1 MALMA
6 ALESDLRALSAEARR
21 RYPAVKDG
29 AEHAIIKLRNLSSPS
44 EIADNEDILRIFLM
58 ACEVKTVKLSVIGLS
73 CLQKLISHDAVAPSA
88 LKDILSTLKDH
99 SEMAD
104 DSVQLRTLQTLL
116 ILFQSRL
123 HPQNEENMAQALYVC
138 LRLLENN
145 RSSDSVRNT
154 AAATFRQAV
163 ALVFDQVVVA
173 ETLPVGKFSSGVHL
187 SRSSSVTVDVNRSM
201 NHSESPGK
209 DLESE
214 RSLLRKETLTD
225 PGKIGLRLL
234 EDLTALA
241 AGGSANWLQVH
252 SLQRIFALDI
262 LEFILSTY
270 VVIFKTLVPFEQ
282 VLRHQICSLL
292 MTSLRTDAELEGE
305 VGEPSFRRLVLR
317 SVSHIIRLY
326 STALVTETEVFISM
340 LVKVIFL
347 DLPLWHRILVLEIL
361 RGFCVEARTLRILFQ
376 NFDMH
381 PKNINVVESMVK
393 ALARVVSNVQAQ
405 EASEESLAAVAGM
418 FSSKAKGVEWSLDN
432 DASNAAVVVAS
443 EAHLITLAIEGLLGV
458 VFTVA
463 TLTDEAVDT
472 GELESPKFDHDPASK
487 CAGQLAVLCL
497 AMVDS
502 FWLTIL
508 DALSLILSRSQGE
521 AIVLEILKGY
531 QAFTQACGILHAVEP
546 LNSFLASLCK
556 FTINVPNEV
565 EKRSSGLNG
574 HFYSAAQSPG
584 SKRSEQLVEQKD
596 SIVLT
601 TKNVQALRTLFNVS
615 HRLHNFLGP
624 SWVLVLETLAAL
636 DRAIHSP
643 HASTQEV
650 SAAVPKLTRES
661 SGQYSDF
668 SILSSLNSQLFE
680 SSAMMHIAA
689 VKSLLSALCQLSY
702 QCMSTA
708 TVSGSFGPGIS
719 QKIGT
724 ISFAVERM
732 LSIVSNNVHRV
743 GPLWGQ
749 IAGHFLEL
757 ADTPNQHLRAMALDA
772 LDRSMTAILGSESF
786 HDYVSSRSN
795 GPPDM
800 TSNTE
805 LKTLECSIISP
816 IRVLYFSSQSV
827 DVRTGSLKILLNVL
841 ERHGEKL
848 YYSWPDILELLRRI
862 ADSPEKDLISLG
874 FKSLRVIMNDAI
886 TSIPVECLNVC
897 IDVSG
902 AYSGQKTALNISLTA
917 VGLLWTT
924 ADFIA
929 KAVPNRPPQ
938 DKQTSTLGM
947 HSDQN
952 PIKGKSKEEE
962 TPPSPNSFTDEPPSE
977 HVMDCDQLLFS
988 VFSLLQRLGADE
1000 RPEVRNAAVRTLFQT
1015 LGSHGQKLSRRM
1027 WEDCLWNYI
1036 FPALDR
1042 ASHMVATSS
1051 KDEWQGKE
1059 LGTRG
1064 GKAVHMLIHHSRNTA
1079 QKQWDETL
1087 VLVLG
1092 GIARLLRSFFPFLSG
1107 LKNFWA
1113 GWESLILFVKNSTLS
1128 SSKEVAIAAI
1138 NCLQTTVISHAHK
1151 GNLPMSYLV
1160 SILEVYEYVMQRP
1173 LSYGGN
1179 ATSKVKQEIIHG
1191 LGELYVQAHK
1201 MFDDHMFSQVLD
1213 IIKLAVK
1220 QALMTNENFEAEFG
1234 HIPPVMRTVLE
1245 VLPLLRP
1252 SEQISGMWLIL
1263 LREIFKYLPKSDL
1276 LHDEDEVAKQA
1287 SLGENTADNLMKR
1300 KNETPS
1306 GASSGLSKQVESPPQ
1321 SSGPAAA
1328 VISNY
1333 SFAEKLVP
1341 VLVELLLQAPTVE
1354 KYIIFP
1360 EIIQSLGRCMTTRR
1374 DNPDGS
1380 LWRAAVEGFNRILI
1394 DDVCKDG
1401 EPDSEVSRP
1410 ARLRVW
1416 KEVADVYE
1424 IFLLGYCGRA
1434 IPTTSVSP
1442 IALEADEALEM
1453 AFLKVLGDK
1462 ILKLQT
1468 DAPVD
1473 ILQRLV
1479 STMDG
1484 CASRTCSLPVETV
1497 ELMPP
1502 HCSRF
1507 SMHCLQKVFALSSC
1521 DNEMTSWNSTRSEV
1535 SKIAITL
1542 LLSRCHYI
1550 FNRFLV
1556 DEKHLGD
1563 RPLPR
1568 TRLEEIKYV
1577 LQELACL
1584 EIHPETATVLP
1595 LHPYLR
1601 DGLADKEEQK
1611 RRPHLLVLFPSL
1623 CELIM
1628 TREAKVRDCVQVLL
1642 RLVSKELGLEK
1653 EDQRSTH
1660 I

>member
-29 AEHAIIKLRNLSSPS
+29 AEHAILKLRTLSSPS
-44 EIADNEDILRIFLM
+44 EIAHNDDILRIFLA

-73 CLQKLISHDAVAPSA
+73 CLQKLISHDAVAPAA

-104 DSVQLRTLQTLL
+104 ESVQLRTLQTLL

-123 HPQNEENMAQALYVC
+123 HPENEEDMAQALYVC

-145 RSSDSVRNT
+145 RSDSVRNT

-163 ALVFDQVVVA
+163 ALVFDHVVDA
-173 ETLPVGKFSSGVHL
+173 ESLPVGKFASGVHL
-187 SRSSSVTVDVNRSM
+187 SRSSSVTVDVNRRM
-201 NHSESPGK
+201 NHSESTGK
-209 DLESE
+209 DFSE
-214 RSLLRKETLTD
+214 RSSLRKETLTD

-241 AGGSANWLQVH
+241 AGGSANWLHVN

-270 VVIFKTLVPFEQ
+270 VAVFKTLVPFEQ
-282 VLRHQICSLL
+282 VLRDQICSLL

-317 SVSHIIRLY
+317 SVAHIIRLY

-361 RGFCVEARTLRILFQ
+361 RGFCMEARTLRILFQ

-393 ALARVVSNVQAQ
+393 ALARVVSNVQVQ

-418 FSSKAKGVEWSLDN
+418 FSSKAKGVEWILDN
-432 DASNAAVVVAS
+432 DASNAAVLVAS

-458 VFTVA
+458 IFTVA
-463 TLTDEAVDT
+463 TLTDEAVDS
-472 GELESPKFDHDPASK
+472 GELESPRFDHDPAAA
-487 CAGQLAVLCL
+487 CTGRLAVLCV

-508 DALSLILSRSQGE
+508 DALALILSRSQGE

-531 QAFTQACGILHAVEP
+531 QAFTQACGILHAIEP

-556 FTINVPNEV
+556 FTINIPNEA
-565 EKRSSGLNG
+565 EKRSP
-574 HFYSAAQSPG
+574 AQSPG
-584 SKRSEQLVEQKD
+584 SKRSDQLVEQKD

-601 TKNVQALRTLFNVS
+601 PKNVQALRTLFNVS
-615 HRLHNFLGP
+615 HRLHNVLGP

-680 SSAMMHIAA
+680 SSAMMHISA

-708 TVSGSFGPGIS
+708 SLPGSFGPGVG

-743 GPLWGQ
+743 GPLWDQ

-757 ADTPNQHLRAMALDA
+757 ADTPNQHLRMMALDA
-772 LDRSMTAILGSESF
+772 LDRSITATIGSESF
-786 HDYVSSRSN
+786 QDHVSSRSN
-795 GPPDM
+795 GASDNE
-800 TSNTE
+800 SDSE
-805 LKTLECSIISP
+805 LRTLECSIISP
-816 IRVLYFSSQSV
+816 IRVLYFNSQSV
-827 DVRTGSLKILLNVL
+827 DVRNGSLKILLNVL

-848 YYSWPDILELLRRI
+848 YYSWLDILELLRRV

-886 TSIPVECLNVC
+886 TSIPVDCLNVC

-902 AYSGQKTALNISLTA
+902 AYSAQKTALNISLTS

-929 KAVPNRPPQ
+929 KGVPQRPTQ
-938 DKQTSTLGM
+938 DKQTRTPDM
-947 HSDQN
+947 HSVQN
-952 PIKGKSKEEE
+952 PMKGKSKEEE
-962 TPPSPNSFTDEPPSE
+962 TPPSPDSSVDEACQE
-977 HVMDCDQLLFS
+977 NVMESDQLLFS
-988 VFSLLQRLGADE
+988 IFSLLQRLGADE

-1092 GIARLLRSFFPFLSG
+1092 GIARLLRSFFPFLSS

-1113 GWESLILFVKNSTLS
+1113 GWESLLLFVKNSTLS
-1128 SSKEVAIAAI
+1128 GSKDVAIAAI
-1138 NCLQTTVISHAHK
+1138 NCLQTTIISHAHK
-1151 GNLPMSYLV
+1151 GNLPMPYLT
-1160 SILEVYEYVMQRP
+1160 SILEVYEHVMQRP
-1173 LSYGGN
+1173 SSFGGN
-1179 ATSKVKQEIIHG
+1179 ATSKVKQEVIHG
-1191 LGELYVQAHK
+1191 LGELYAQAHK
-1201 MFDDHMFSQVLD
+1201 MFDDRMFSQVLE
-1213 IIKLAVK
+1213 IVKLAIK
-1220 QALMTNENFEAEFG
+1220 QAMMTNENFEAEFG

-1252 SEQISGMWLIL
+1252 SEQISGQWLIL
-1263 LREIFKYLPKSDL
+1263 LREIFKYLPRSDPL
-1276 LHDEDEVAKQA
+1276 PDEDEAGIA
-1287 SLGENTADNLMKR
+1287 ENAPEIFLDNLAKR
-1300 KNETPS
+1300 NSETPN
-1306 GASSGLSKQVESPPQ
+1306 GAGSGLPKQLEPSSQ
-1321 SSGPAAA
+1321 SSGSA
-1328 VISNY
+1328 VTAVGNY

-1394 DDVCKDG
+1394 DDVCKDA
-1401 EPDSEVSRP
+1401 EPDSKVTRS
-1410 ARLRVW
+1410 ARMRVW

-1434 IPTTSVSP
+1434 IPSNSSSTV
-1442 IALEADEALEM
+1442 ALESDEALEM

-1462 ILKLQT
+1462 ILKLET

-1484 CASRTCSLPVETV
+1484 CGSRTCSLPVETV

-1507 SMHCLQKVFALSSC
+1507 SLHCLQKVFALSSC
-1521 DNEMTSWNSTRSEV
+1521 DNETTSWNSTRSEV

-1550 FNRFLV
+1550 FNRFLI

-1563 RPLPR
+1563 RSLPR

-1601 DGLADKEEQK
+1601 DGLADKEQFQK
-1611 RRPHLLVLFPSL
+1611 RRPHLLVIFPSL
-1623 CELIM
+1623 CELIV
-1628 TREAKVRDCVQVLL
+1628 TRETKVRDCVQVLL

-1653 EDQRSTH
+1653 EER
-1660 I
+1660 